1 MEKILFQNRL
11 KMHGPYCT
19 PDLPAVSLSPKL
31 RDPTTK
37 SLFYFCFLS
46 GDDPSLAL
54 LESSPGKK
62 KPQQQLSNAA
72 EVTTGGGGNGL
83 PERGVSAISKVGHSN
98 KSKVMHDLFGLE
110 DSPLK
115 TIPQKQ
121 KECSDDHIN
130 NMPANSLR

>member
-1 MEKILFQNRL
+1 MSEIQLLRAFFSFC
-11 KMHGPYCT
+11 Y
-19 PDLPAVSLSPKL
+19 LP
-31 RDPTTK
+31 
-37 SLFYFCFLS
+37 
-46 GDDPSLAL
+46 GDDHSLAL

-72 EVTTGGGGNGL
+72 EVTTKTSSGGGGNGL

-130 NMPANSLR
+130 DMAANSLR